1 MIEWIAKLCFL
12 YKVADI
18 QRYEKTLVSI
28 LQQALFFPSNDKKGE
43 NRHSLLFIYHVS
55 KHINQSLNASRLFI
69 HRVFTV

>member
-28 LQQALFFPSNDKKGE
+28 LQQALFFSSNDKK
-43 NRHSLLFIYHVS
+43 
-55 KHINQSLNASRLFI
+55 
-69 HRVFTV
+69 